1 MSSLPSFGLL
11 DIFNHLI
18 ASEAEYDKE
27 MLASWRSFDEY
38 KLHQNGHV
46 RDLNRV
52 MVYDN
57 DDSAYHVMI
66 ANVTP
71 TQKAKTPE

>member
-1 MSSLPSFGLL
+1 
-11 DIFNHLI
+11 
-18 ASEAEYDKE
+18 
-27 MLASWRSFDEY
+27 MLASWITFDEY

-52 MVYDN
+52 MVFDD

-66 ANVTP
+66 ANVDTN
-71 TQKAKTPE
+71 TERGNSRRSIHVQIVVLY